1 MIFTAA
7 ASSPVGR
14 RTPKH
19 SFLIA
24 NSTTQTTQPPMNA
37 TSVASTVSP
46 AEGGPPAVKA
56 RPPRLLP
63 IAAFL
68 EKLGLGY
75 FSPFV
80 RLLARHDPK
89 EQWQQIATNTLLP
102 GLVILLFL
110 GFWTFCSQKVHT
122 ESTRIPSPSETWA
135 AYQGMREFAR
145 NEAVKEKEFFLSM
158 ENLAQKWD
166 EKAADAKA
174 KGNADQAARYAEKA
188 ESYRSKRYAGPPTF
202 SQQIRTSLFTVGIGI
217 GIATLIAVPLGF
229 LCGLSK
235 KFNLAMN
242 PIIQVFKPVSP
253 LAWLPIVFVFV
264 TALYTPS
271 EDGGGISRALLISAG
286 TVTLCSLWPTLI
298 NTAVGVASVDRDYL
312 NVARVLKLNPF
323 QRVWK
328 IILPASLPLIF
339 TGLRLSIG
347 VGWMVLIAADMLA
360 QNPGLG
366 KFVWDTFQNG
376 STESMAQIVVAVFA
390 IGFIGFILDRVMLA
404 LQRLVTFENHQT
416 L

>member
-1 MIFTAA
+1 MNAATCTTAA
-7 ASSPVGR
+7 AP
-14 RTPKH
+14 TP
-19 SFLIA
+19 
-24 NSTTQTTQPPMNA
+24 
-37 TSVASTVSP
+37 ASTPGIS
-46 AEGGPPAVKA
+46 AKA

-80 RLLARHDPK
+80 RLIARHDPK
-89 EQWQQIATNTLLP
+89 EQWQQIATNTFLP
-102 GLVILLFL
+102 GVVILLFI
-110 GFWTFCSQKVHT
+110 GFWTLCSIT
-122 ESTRIPSPSETWA
+122 IRTDSTRIPSPAETWS

-145 NEAVKEKEFFLSM
+145 NEAVKKTEFLASM
-158 ENLAQKWD
+158 ENMARKWD
-166 EKAADAKA
+166 EKSAEAKT
-174 KGNADQAARYAEKA
+174 KGEADQATRYAEKA

-202 SQQIRTSLFTVGIGI
+202 GTQIMTSLFTVGIGV

-264 TALYTPS
+264 TALYQPGEGATLL
-271 EDGGGISRALLISAG
+271 SRAMLISAG

-298 NTAVGVASVDRDYL
+298 NTAVGVAGVDRDYL
-312 NVARVLKLNPF
+312 NVARVLKLSQF
-323 QRVWK
+323 QRIWK
-328 IILPASLPLIF
+328 IVLPAALPLIF

-390 IGFIGFILDRVMLA
+390 IGLIGFILDRVMLA

-416 L
+416 V